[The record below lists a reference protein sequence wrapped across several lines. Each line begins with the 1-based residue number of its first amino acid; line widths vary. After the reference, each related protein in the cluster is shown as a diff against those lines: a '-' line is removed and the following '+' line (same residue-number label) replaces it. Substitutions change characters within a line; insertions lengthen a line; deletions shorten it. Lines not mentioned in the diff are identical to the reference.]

1 MDKDAKGSNTK
12 DSFMHGTFTRAL
24 IFGGVFLAQSI
35 AFDMTAAQQPPLFNP
50 TNGHYYQRISS
61 FSLTFDE
68 VLTKAAG
75 MSHLG
80 VPGHLATITSQDE
93 QDFLNAKF
101 ASLGVTY
108 LDDFWLG
115 ASDAAVEGEWRWVA
129 GPESGQL
136 FWGGDQTGA
145 AFGFHDWGRVPV
157 EDGAL
162 VEPNNWDGEDA
173 NGEDFAYVSFRG
185 RDAQQQLRRPRWN
198 DIANGD
204 PNAPRYALVEF
215 SPVPEPSTASL
226 GCGVLVALAVRRRSR
241 LLSARQSAG

>member
-1 MDKDAKGSNTK
+1 MA
-12 DSFMHGTFTRAL
+12 
-24 IFGGVFLAQSI
+24 
-35 AFDMTAAQQPPLFNP
+35 AAQQPPLYNP
-50 TNGHYYQRISS
+50 ANGHYYQRISA

-68 VLTKAAG
+68 VLTQAAG

-80 VPGHLATITSQDE
+80 VPGHLATLTSQAE

-101 ASLGVTY
+101 ASLGVQY

-136 FWGGDQTGA
+136 FWSGDQAGT
-145 AFGFHDWGRVPV
+145 AFGFQDWGRFPV
-157 EDGAL
+157 EDGPP
-162 VEPNNWDGEDA
+162 VEPNNWDGRGV

-204 PNAPRYALVEF
+204 PNAPRFALVEF
-215 SPVPEPSTASL
+215 SPVPEPSMASL
-226 GCGVLVALAVRRRSR
+226 GCGVLAALAVSRCNR
-241 LLSARQSAG
+241 LLPARRAGG